1 MRRDQ
6 SIHHFP
12 TPSGWF
18 ISRFS
23 GGSSCSVH
31 RASCLEGYLNTC
43 GLFVAPRLFSGRGL
57 IIFGDFWGFLIKTMS
72 PPCLF
77 MLDLFVAGL
86 VCLARK
92 SPFCLLCLL
101 QDSFT
106 IPHDREICVSFYDL
120 WCFWICWSMQVS
132 ILRQCCH
139 LSVPVLVVDFG
150 LIWYLHHCM
159 AQKSRFTCW
168 VQGVVGAYINFMLM
182 AGPCTKTYTL
192 N

>member
-1 MRRDQ
+1 
-6 SIHHFP
+6 
-12 TPSGWF
+12 
-18 ISRFS
+18 
-23 GGSSCSVH
+23 
-31 RASCLEGYLNTC
+31 
-43 GLFVAPRLFSGRGL
+43 
-57 IIFGDFWGFLIKTMS
+57 
-72 PPCLF
+72 

-92 SPFCLLCLL
+92 SPFCFLCLL
-101 QDSFT
+101 QGCCNMDFSVLVVDSFT
-106 IPHDREICVSFYDL
+106 IPHDREISVSIYDL
-120 WCFWICWSMQVS
+120 SCFWICLSMQVS

-159 AQKSRFTCW
+159 ARKSRFTCW

-182 AGPCTKTYTL
+182 AGICTETYTL